1 MRMFADENADTSGI
15 LYMSNNIGREEG
27 WNLSEFRLEDTE
39 AASSQKPRR
48 KSRLTDRFIAGPIDI
63 GWLSHARKLGVTA
76 LWVGLALWYL
86 RGLRKS
92 DSFVVSNR
100 MMEFWNVE
108 PDAKRRALRK
118 LRNAGLIAIRSRERR
133 SPHVTII
140 VRSAAYASGKPN
152 ERIA

>member
-39 AASSQKPRR
+39 AASSQKPPR
-48 KSRLTDRFIAGPIDI
+48 KSRLTDRFIAGPVDV
-63 GWLSHARKLGVTA
+63 GWLSRARKLGVTA

-92 DSFVVSNR
+92 DRFVVSNR
-100 MMEFWNVE
+100 MMESWNVE

-118 LRNAGLIAIRSRERR
+118 LQRAGLILIEPQERR
-133 SPHVTII
+133 SPI
-140 VRSAAYASGKPN
+140 VSLILG
-152 ERIA
+152 